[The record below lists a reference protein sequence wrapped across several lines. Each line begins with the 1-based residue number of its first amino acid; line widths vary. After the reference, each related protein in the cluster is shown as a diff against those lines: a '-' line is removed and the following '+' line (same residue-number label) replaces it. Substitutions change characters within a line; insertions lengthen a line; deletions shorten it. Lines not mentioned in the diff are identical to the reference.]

1 MKKYMNLIISLM
13 ALISFVV
20 FCCYVLFAP
29 VTLENTYHLI
39 GFGVFSIILTQLR
52 ENNPKNL

>member
-39 GFGVFSIILTQLR
+39 GFGIFSIILTQLR
-52 ENNPKNL
+52 ENNS